1 MSAEISKNE
10 ILPTL
15 IVEAGKPRR
24 LPAQRYEFSSVDIK
38 EGALLIIEGGSE
50 GVFHLICSGDFILR
64 GSIVAQGFS
73 SSERSHLIK
82 IPSQTEPLE
91 IVFKNTNKGGRGGNG
106 GTGGVN
112 TGGAGSAGTTEY
124 GGGGGGGGGYRNAK
138 PQPINWKGTD
148 AQENVGGQAG
158 QYCGCAGGDGE
169 ERNTWGNGGVIFLN
183 IAGNFD
189 GGGGTVFAGGADGSD
204 GKNGGPPVGSGS
216 GAYTPVNGAGGGG
229 GGAPGNHGGFLIVYV
244 AGTIIDYP
252 QPRLSGGQGGEG
264 GKSVGSNLGTH
275 GQRGQPGK
283 SGRAFWFT
291 KEGLVLS

>member
-124 GGGGGGGGGYRNAK
+124 GGGGGGGYRNAK

-158 QYCGCAGGDGE
+158 QYCGCAGGM
-169 ERNTWGNGGVIFLN
+169 
-183 IAGNFD
+183 
-189 GGGGTVFAGGADGSD
+189 
-204 GKNGGPPVGSGS
+204 
-216 GAYTPVNGAGGGG
+216 
-229 GGAPGNHGGFLIVYV
+229 
-244 AGTIIDYP
+244 
-252 QPRLSGGQGGEG
+252 
-264 GKSVGSNLGTH
+264 
-275 GQRGQPGK
+275 GK
-283 SGRAFWFT
+283 SGTLGEMVELSFSTSLAT
-291 KEGLVLS
+291 LMEVGALSLQEGQMEVMGKMVGHPWVQAVARIRQ